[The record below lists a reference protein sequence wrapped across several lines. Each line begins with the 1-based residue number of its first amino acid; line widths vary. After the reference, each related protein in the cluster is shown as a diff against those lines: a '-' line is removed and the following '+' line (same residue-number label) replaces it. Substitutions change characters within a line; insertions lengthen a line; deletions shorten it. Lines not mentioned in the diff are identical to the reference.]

1 MITNNLS
8 RVDKYDYKNA
18 RFQMAFEFLR
28 SHDLMAL
35 TPGTEIPV
43 GDGVLAKIQ

>member
-18 RFQMAFEFLR
+18 RFQMAF
-28 SHDLMAL
+28 
-35 TPGTEIPV
+35 
-43 GDGVLAKIQ
+43 GVPAQP